1 MLDRLAMVGGNIIVA
16 PHRLE
21 LGTEAAELVD
31 KRLNLGCGSGASR
44 VHPERA
50 QHEAR
55 HALPVVLRS
64 PSARIEKNEA
74 QDVALF
80 RRQRSVVYEHH
91 SRSPVPGDDVV
102 FRISDKRRTRV
113 QRVQHALQAWR
124 GAVVLAVA
132 RFGRTAEAKQ
142 EKMLALDLRQHEGAR
157 DPVEHVSR
165 GCTAPSLFEPSVPG
179 RADIGPLGHFL
190 APKAWRA
197 ATPCGQA
204 KRGRIELSPAVLQI
218 ACELV
223 LARSGSIHPVSH
235 YTGIRSLLY
244 YNNPKAEAC
253 LQRRWRLLS
262 CVFSSQAQ
270 QAGSAR
276 PS

>member
-1 MLDRLAMVGGNIIVA
+1 MLDRLAMVAGNIIVA

-31 KRLNLGCGSGASR
+31 EWLNLGCGSGAGG

-55 HALPVVLRS
+55 HTLPVVLRS
-64 PSARIEKNEA
+64 PSARVEENEA

-124 GAVVLAVA
+124 GAVVVAVA

-142 EKMLALDLRQHEGAR
+142 EKMLALDLVSMRAREIRLSTSAEGAPPR
-157 DPVEHVSR
+157 PCSSHVYQVGLMLARCATSSR
-165 GCTAPSLFEPSVPG
+165 RSPGVRRRRGAKPNAAGSSFARRCLRKSPSRVSVAMFWPSLL
-179 RADIGPLGHFL
+179 RAIP
-190 APKAWRA
+190 R
-197 ATPCGQA
+197 
-204 KRGRIELSPAVLQI
+204 
-218 ACELV
+218 
-223 LARSGSIHPVSH
+223 
-235 YTGIRSLLY
+235 
-244 YNNPKAEAC
+244 
-253 LQRRWRLLS
+253 
-262 CVFSSQAQ
+262 
-270 QAGSAR
+270 
-276 PS
+276 